1 MFRLLLFSK
10 IMPCNL
16 CFFLVVQCLRCGV
29 QFLGNAVAGFEESKI
44 IVWQAIF
51 NIIR

>member
-1 MFRLLLFSK
+1 MHFVYMLS
-10 IMPCNL
+10 L
-16 CFFLVVQCLRCGV
+16 CMISVVQCLRCGV

-51 NIIR
+51 NIIRFVTAF